1 MADLDL
7 SEDDDAL
14 DALIADITLDAYGA
28 DEQLW
33 ASPRCWRTS

>member
-14 DALIADITLDAYGA
+14 DALIADIALDAYGA
-28 DEQLW
+28 DEQL
-33 ASPRCWRTS
+33 